1 MPSMQARIA
10 EIFMRFQLS
19 GWSKGTI
26 AEQRSR
32 QEKTARFVRLP
43 ADIHCRPVEI
53 HGMPAEWIAEV
64 HADAGVMLYLHGG
77 AYALGS
83 INVHREMVARL
94 AEAAGIKAL
103 VINYRLAPEHP
114 FPAALEDT
122 ITAYHWLLAQGY
134 DPPRIAIAGDSAG
147 GGLAIAALV
156 ALRDA
161 GEVLPA
167 AAVCISPWI
176 DLTLSGAS
184 THQNVSSDPILDPQ
198 SLAKYAGYYAGDLEL
213 TSPLISPLYA
223 NLEGLPP
230 LLIQA
235 GTHEILLD
243 DATRLA
249 ENAHQAGVDVTLETW
264 DGMFHLFQIIPFVPE
279 TQQSIAHIAGFV
291 TNKLKLSGENQ
302 GVASNSRF

>member
-1 MPSMQARIA
+1 MPSTQARIA
-10 EIFMRFQLS
+10 ELFMRFQLS

-32 QEKTARFVRLP
+32 QEKTARFARLP
-43 ADIHCRPVEI
+43 ADIHCLPVDI
-53 HGMPAEWIAEV
+53 HGIPAEWIANV
-64 HADAGVMLYLHGG
+64 HVEAGVILYLHGG

-122 ITAYHWLLAQGY
+122 IAAYDWLLAQGY

-161 GEVLPA
+161 GEALPA

-230 LLIQA
+230 LLIQV

-249 ENAHQAGVDVTLETW
+249 ENARQAGVDVTLETW

-279 TQQSIAHIAGFV
+279 TQRSIVHIAGFV

-302 GVASNSRF
+302 RVASNSRF